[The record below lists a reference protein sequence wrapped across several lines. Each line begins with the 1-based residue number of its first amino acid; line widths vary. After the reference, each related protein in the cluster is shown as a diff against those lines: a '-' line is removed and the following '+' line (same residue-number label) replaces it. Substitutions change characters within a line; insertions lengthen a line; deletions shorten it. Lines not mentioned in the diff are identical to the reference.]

1 MVIHLLRN
9 VCRADKT
16 READTAIGK
25 YPVECALSI
34 SSGASPTV
42 HHRPPSSSSSS
53 SQQPIVVGDAM
64 FGIML
69 FVLAY
74 LQPSGTVVT
83 LPFSHYIDL
92 WSMDACIIYL
102 ILRTLAVGLYILC
115 PPSST
120 AL

>member
-53 SQQPIVVGDAM
+53 QQQPIVVGDAM